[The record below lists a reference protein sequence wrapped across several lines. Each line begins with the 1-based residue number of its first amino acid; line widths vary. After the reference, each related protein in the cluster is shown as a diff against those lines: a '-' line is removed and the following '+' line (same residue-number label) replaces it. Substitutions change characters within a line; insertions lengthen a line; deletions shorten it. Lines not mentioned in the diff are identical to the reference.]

1 MAEFDSQWMNAWQ
14 DEVNNDP
21 GLAVFGKYFTDNFLL
36 GFGDKEY
43 LVSVREGRIERITD
57 NLSADT
63 PWTFGLRGPRESWE
77 MFIQQVPPP
86 MYNDIWVMAHP
97 LHGNLSVDGDVK
109 AVWQNMR
116 ALFWMLSDMRQ
127 VRKGAAA

>member
-77 MFIQQVPPP
+77 KFIQQVPPP
-86 MYNDIWVMAHP
+86 MYNDIWAMAHP
-97 LHGNLSVDGDVK
+97 LHGSLSVDGDVK

-127 VRKGAAA
+127 IRKGAAA

>member
-21 GLAVFGKYFTDNFLL
+21 ALAVFGKYFTSNFLL

-77 MFIQQVPPP
+77 KFIQQVPPP
-86 MYNDIWVMAHP
+86 MYNDIWAMAHP
-97 LHGNLSVDGDVK
+97 LHGSLSVDGDIK